1 MSTIYDNMGNGSED
15 KSALDEVFGRSA
27 NKYEEPV
34 VIKNAGP
41 EMPVQEVIETSP
53 SDLREY
59 RQQIDTAKKAL
70 NLVDDVVLK
79 SYLKRLDSMDIA
91 SMPEAEGVDSC
102 IVLFKINRMVYEED
116 EFATDKF
123 ISAISS
129 MSFADCSVFLV
140 IDGYRDKT
148 DFYLGVKNND
158 PKRTTAS
165 VADTFKSSL
174 VGQFPGIDIEDCSIV
189 EKGKKSSLQEQVLR
203 RISNASS
210 LSSYVGIPAFKDE
223 DGKYDNKN
231 YVQGTE
237 KLAQAMQ
244 GKRYTAII
252 LASNLTTDVVT
263 EIRNGYE
270 TIYSQLSPMSTQQ
283 LAYSTNESLANA
295 INRSKGV
302 TQGKTKTQTIGESY
316 TNGTSNSHSKSDSET
331 KKSKIAVGSSVLGG
345 FLAAVGT
352 GLRITDAGA
361 AIGLPLM
368 AAGGAMSAFGAAG
381 KSKTSGT
388 TDTYGTSQSDTE
400 NRSMSDA
407 ESHSETFTDSLGK
420 TATIGSSKNYTLTI
434 HNKHIEELMK
444 RIDQELERISMS
456 ESTGLWSVASYF
468 FSYDNDFASA
478 ESASTIFK
486 SIMQGEESGVET
498 SAINSWID
506 NSQKMK
512 MLTNSVCHLSHPV
525 FRNNLTVN
533 GENIKVENSS
543 LLSSKELAMLLSLP
557 HKSVPGFPVVEHVSL
572 AKEVIRNNESLMK
585 REVSLG
591 CIFDLGKAYT
601 ENRVKLDVKSLTQH
615 VFVTGSTGCGKSETI
630 YKLINETKQVGTK
643 FLVIEPAKGEYKN
656 VFGDVNVFGTNPL
669 IMPLLRIN
677 PFSFPAG
684 VHVLEHIDRLT
695 EIFNVCWPMYSAMP
709 AVLKKAMLDAYESCG
724 WDLRLSVNRLSQGED
739 VYPSFLD
746 LFLSLE
752 KVITESAYSEE
763 VKSNYS
769 GALLTRVESL
779 TNGLNGEIF
788 SVNELSNMVLFDEN
802 CIIDLSRVGSQE
814 TKSLIMGILI
824 MRLSEY
830 RMTGANTPNSALK
843 HLTVLEEAHNILKR
857 VSTEQSQEGS
867 NMAGK
872 SVEMI
877 TNAIAEMRTY
887 GEGFVIVDQS
897 PTSVDKAAIKNT
909 NTKIV
914 MRLPDED
921 DRKVSGKAAGMNDKQ
936 IDEIAKLPTGVAV
949 VYQNDWVSPVLC
961 KIDRM
966 EDSRVIFNEQK
977 DSILELNS
985 ENDIKNIIEFLLAG
999 QTENTQKAFDVIQIE
1014 KSVRAFYM
1022 PSKVRMALLDT
1033 IEEYK
1038 RNNNTSLWNS
1048 VSIYDLSSLLT
1059 DLLGIR
1065 KEFGKCVKQYYQS
1078 KELNKKLTDLVKTR
1092 VPLDYV
1098 SCRYCL
1104 KCLFADFSLHSSAN
1118 KKMAEEWL
1126 INNSKW
1132 LNLIFDK
1139 DEYGI

>member
-59 RQQIDTAKKAL
+59 RQQIDTAKKTL

-91 SMPEAEGVDSC
+91 SMPEAEGVGSS

-174 VGQFPGIDIEDCSIV
+174 VGQFPGIDIENCSIV

-302 TQGKTKTQTIGESY
+302 TQGKTKTQTIGESH

-407 ESHSETFTDSLGK
+407 KSHSETFTDSLGK

-677 PFSFPAG
+677 PFSFPTG

-966 EDSRVIFNEQK
+966 ENSRVIFNEQK

-985 ENDIKNIIEFLLAG
+985 ENDINYIIEFLLAG
-999 QTENTQKAFDVIQIE
+999 QTENTQKAFDIIQIE
-1014 KSVRAFYM
+1014 KSVRAFNM

-1038 RNNNTSLWNS
+1038 KNNHISLWNS

-1065 KEFGKCVKQYYQS
+1065 KEFEKCVRQYCQS
-1078 KELNKKLTDLVKTR
+1078 KELNKKLTDLVKAR

-1126 INNSKW
+1126 INNSK
-1132 LNLIFDK
+1132 
-1139 DEYGI
+1139 

>member
-27 NKYEEPV
+27 NKYEELV

-41 EMPVQEVIETSP
+41 EMPVQKVIETSP
-53 SDLREY
+53 SDLCEY
-59 RQQIDTAKKAL
+59 RQQIDMAKNAL

-91 SMPEAEGVDSC
+91 SMPEAEGVDSS

-148 DFYLGVKNND
+148 DFYMGVKNND
-158 PKRTTAS
+158 SKRTTVS

-174 VGQFPGIDIEDCSIV
+174 VGQFPGIDIEDCSIIDR
-189 EKGKKSSLQEQVLR
+189 GKNSSLQEQVLR

-302 TQGKTKTQTIGESY
+302 TQGKTKTQTIGESH

-352 GLRITDAGA
+352 GLRITGAGA

-525 FRNNLTVN
+525 FWNNLTVN

-543 LLSSKELAMLLSLP
+543 LLSSKELAMLLSMP

-630 YKLINETKQVGTK
+630 YKLINETRQVGTK

-966 EDSRVIFNEQK
+966 ENSRVIFNEQK

-985 ENDIKNIIEFLLAG
+985 ENDINYIIEFLLAG

-1014 KSVRAFYM
+1014 KSVRSFYM

-1038 RNNNTSLWNS
+1038 KNNHISLWNS

-1065 KEFGKCVKQYYQS
+1065 KEFEKCVRQYCQS

-1126 INNSKW
+1126 INNSK
-1132 LNLIFDK
+1132 
-1139 DEYGI
+1139 

>member
-27 NKYEEPV
+27 NKYEDPV
-34 VIKNAGP
+34 VIKNAGS
-41 EMPVQEVIETSP
+41 EMPVQKVIETSP

-59 RQQIDTAKKAL
+59 RQQIETAKNAL

-91 SMPEAEGVDSC
+91 SIPEAEGVDSS
-102 IVLFKINRMVYEED
+102 IVLFKINRMVYEEY
-116 EFATDKF
+116 EFATDNF

-174 VGQFPGIDIEDCSIV
+174 VGQFPGIDIDDCSIV

-302 TQGKTKTQTIGESY
+302 TQGKTKTQTIGESH

-345 FLAAVGT
+345 VLAAVGT
-352 GLRITDAGA
+352 GLTITGAGA

-368 AAGGAMSAFGAAG
+368 AAGGAMSAVGAAG

-525 FRNNLTVN
+525 FWNNLTVN

-677 PFSFPAG
+677 PFSFPTG

-724 WDLRLSVNRLSQGED
+724 WDLRLSVNRLSRGED

-830 RMTGANTPNSALK
+830 RMTGTNTPNSALK

-966 EDSRVIFNEQK
+966 ENSRVIFNEQK

-985 ENDIKNIIEFLLAG
+985 ENDINYIIEFLLAG
-999 QTENTQKAFDVIQIE
+999 QTENTQKAFDIIQIE
-1014 KSVRAFYM
+1014 KSVRAFNM

-1038 RNNNTSLWNS
+1038 KNNHISLWNS

-1065 KEFGKCVKQYYQS
+1065 KEFEKCVRQYCQS

-1126 INNSKW
+1126 INNSK
-1132 LNLIFDK
+1132 
-1139 DEYGI
+1139 

>member
-1 MSTIYDNMGNGSED
+1 MSTIYDNKGDDFGDKLALGKIFGSSD
-15 KSALDEVFGRSA
+15 
-27 NKYEEPV
+27 NTYEEPV
-34 VIKNAGP
+34 TVKTETIKSAASDN
-41 EMPVQEVIETSP
+41 PVQQVQATSP
-53 SDLREY
+53 SYMREY
-59 RQQIDTAKKAL
+59 RQQIDAAKNAL

-79 SYLKRLDSMDIA
+79 NYLKRLDDMDVV
-91 SMPEAEGVDSC
+91 SMPETEDTGDN
-102 IVLFKINRMVYEED
+102 IVLFKINRMVYEEE
-116 EFATDKF
+116 EFATEKF
-123 ISAISS
+123 VSAISS
-129 MSFADCSVFLV
+129 MAFADCSVFLI

-148 DFYLGVKNND
+148 DFYLGIKNND
-158 PKRTTAS
+158 PKRTVAS
-165 VADTFKSSL
+165 VADTFKSSI

-189 EKGKKSSLQEQVLR
+189 AKGRNSSLQEQVLR
-203 RISNASS
+203 RVSNASA

-223 DGKYDNKN
+223 NGKYDNKN

-270 TIYSQLSPMSTQQ
+270 TIYSQLSPLAMQQ
-283 LAYSTNESLANA
+283 LAFSTNESLANA

-302 TQGKTKTQTIGESY
+302 TEGSTKTLTVGESH
-316 TNGTSNSHSKSDSET
+316 TTGTSSSHSKSRSET
-331 KKSKIAVGSSVLGG
+331 KKSKTAVGCSIFGG
-345 FLAAVGT
+345 ILSAVGFGLTAT
-352 GLRITDAGA
+352 GVGA
-361 AIGLPLM
+361 PLGM
-368 AAGGAMSAFGAAG
+368 AVMAGGGAVSAVGAAG
-381 KSKTSGT
+381 KSKTSGM
-388 TDTYGTSQSDTE
+388 TDTYGNSQSDTE
-400 NRSMSDA
+400 NRSTSDA
-407 ESHSETFTDSLGK
+407 ESHSETFTESLGK
-420 TATIGSSKNYTLTI
+420 TTTIGSGKNYTLTI

-468 FSYDNDFASA
+468 FSYDNDFSSA
-478 ESASTIFK
+478 ESAATIFK

-506 NSQKMK
+506 NPKNVK
-512 MLTNSVCHLSHPV
+512 LLTNSVCHLLHPV
-525 FRNNLTVN
+525 FCNNLTLN
-533 GENIKVENSS
+533 GENLMVENSS
-543 LLSSKELAMLLSLP
+543 LLSSKELAMLVSLP

-572 AKEVIRNNESLMK
+572 AKEVIRNNKNEAQ
-585 REVSLG
+585 REISLG
-591 CIFDLGKAYT
+591 SIFDLGKVHT
-601 ENRVKLDVKSLTQH
+601 ENIVKLDVKSLTQH

-630 YKLINETKQVGTK
+630 YKLIGETKHVGVN

-656 VFGDVNVFGTNPL
+656 VFGDVSVYGTNPL

-677 PFSFPAG
+677 PFSFPSG
-684 VHVLEHIDRLT
+684 IHVLEHIDRLT

-709 AVLKKAMLDAYESCG
+709 AVLKKAMLDAYENCG
-724 WDLRLSVNRLSQGED
+724 WDLRLSVNKLSQGED
-739 VYPSFLD
+739 VFPSFLD
-746 LFLSLE
+746 LFQSLE

-788 SVNELSNMVLFDEN
+788 SVNELSNEVLFDDN
-802 CIIDLSRVGSQE
+802 CIIDLSRVGLQE

-830 RMTGANTPNSALK
+830 RMTGANTPNSALR

-887 GEGFVIVDQS
+887 GESFIIVDQS

-921 DRKVSGKAAGMNDKQ
+921 DRKVSGKASGMNDKQ

-966 EDSRVIFNEQK
+966 EDARVEFNKEK
-977 DSILELNS
+977 DPILEMDT
-985 ENDIKNIIEFLLAG
+985 EHGIKNIIEFLLAG
-999 QTENTQKAFDVIQIE
+999 QTDNANRIFDVAKME
-1014 KSVRAFYM
+1014 KTASTLNI
-1022 PSKVRMALLDT
+1022 PSKVRIVLLDT
-1033 IEEYK
+1033 IREYK
-1038 RNNNTSLWNS
+1038 KNNTVSLWDS
-1048 VSIYDLSSLLT
+1048 GSIYDLSSLLA

-1065 KEFGKCVKQYYQS
+1065 KEFEKYVKQYCQS
-1078 KELNKKLTDLVKTR
+1078 KELNKKLTDLVKKK
-1092 VPLDYV
+1092 VALGYA
-1098 SCRYCL
+1098 SCLHCV
-1104 KCLFADFSLHSSAN
+1104 KCLFADFSLQSSVN
-1118 KKMAEEWL
+1118 KKIAEEWL
-1126 INNSKW
+1126 VNNFK
-1132 LNLIFDK
+1132 
-1139 DEYGI
+1139 

>member
-91 SMPEAEGVDSC
+91 SMPEVEGVDSS

-203 RISNASS
+203 RLSNASS

-302 TQGKTKTQTIGESY
+302 TQGKTKTQTIGESH

-352 GLRITDAGA
+352 GLTITGAGA

-407 ESHSETFTDSLGK
+407 KSHSETFTDSLGK

-966 EDSRVIFNEQK
+966 ENSRVIFNEQK

-985 ENDIKNIIEFLLAG
+985 ENDINYIIEFLLAG
-999 QTENTQKAFDVIQIE
+999 QTENTQKAFDIIQIE
-1014 KSVRAFYM
+1014 KSVRAFNM

-1038 RNNNTSLWNS
+1038 KNNHISLWNS

-1065 KEFGKCVKQYYQS
+1065 KEFEKCVRQYCQS

-1126 INNSKW
+1126 INNSK
-1132 LNLIFDK
+1132 
-1139 DEYGI
+1139 

>member
-27 NKYEEPV
+27 DKYEE
-34 VIKNAGP
+34 IKNAGP
-41 EMPVQEVIETSP
+41 EMPVQKVIETSP

-59 RQQIDTAKKAL
+59 RQQIDMAKNAL

-91 SMPEAEGVDSC
+91 SMPEAEGVDYS

-174 VGQFPGIDIEDCSIV
+174 VGQFPGIDIDDCSIV

-302 TQGKTKTQTIGESY
+302 TQGKTKTQTIGESH
-316 TNGTSNSHSKSDSET
+316 TNGTSNSHSKSDSKT

-345 FLAAVGT
+345 VLAAVGT
-352 GLRITDAGA
+352 GLTITGAGA

-368 AAGGAMSAFGAAG
+368 AAGGAMSAVGAAG

-525 FRNNLTVN
+525 FWNNLTVN

-572 AKEVIRNNESLMK
+572 AKEVIRNNESVMK

-630 YKLINETKQVGTK
+630 YKLINETKQVGAK

-677 PFSFPAG
+677 PFSFPTG

-724 WDLRLSVNRLSQGED
+724 WDLRLSVNRLSQDED

-966 EDSRVIFNEQK
+966 KNSRVIFNEQK

-985 ENDIKNIIEFLLAG
+985 ENDINYIIEFLLAG

-1014 KSVRAFYM
+1014 KSVRAFNM

-1038 RNNNTSLWNS
+1038 KNNHISLWNS

-1065 KEFGKCVKQYYQS
+1065 KEFEKCVRQYCQS

-1104 KCLFADFSLHSSAN
+1104 KCLFADFSLHTSTN
-1118 KKMAEEWL
+1118 KKIAEEWL
-1126 INNSKW
+1126 INNSK
-1132 LNLIFDK
+1132 
-1139 DEYGI
+1139 

>member
-41 EMPVQEVIETSP
+41 EMPVQKVLETSP
-53 SDLREY
+53 SDLCEY
-59 RQQIDTAKKAL
+59 RQQIDMAKNAL

-91 SMPEAEGVDSC
+91 SMPEAEGVDSS

-174 VGQFPGIDIEDCSIV
+174 VGQFPGIDIDDCSIV

-295 INRSKGV
+295 FNRSKGV
-302 TQGKTKTQTIGESY
+302 TQGKTKTQTIGESH

-345 FLAAVGT
+345 VLAAVGT
-352 GLRITDAGA
+352 GLTITGAGA

-368 AAGGAMSAFGAAG
+368 AAGGAMSAVGAAG

-525 FRNNLTVN
+525 FWNNLTVN

-543 LLSSKELAMLLSLP
+543 LLSSKELAILLSLP

-591 CIFDLGKAYT
+591 CIFDLGKAYI

-677 PFSFPAG
+677 PFSFPTG

-724 WDLRLSVNRLSQGED
+724 WDLRLSVNRLSQGEN

-966 EDSRVIFNEQK
+966 ENSRVIFNEQK

-985 ENDIKNIIEFLLAG
+985 ENDINYIIEFLLAG
-999 QTENTQKAFDVIQIE
+999 QTENTQKAFDIIQIE
-1014 KSVRAFYM
+1014 KSVRAFNM

-1038 RNNNTSLWNS
+1038 KNNHISLWNS

-1065 KEFGKCVKQYYQS
+1065 KEFEKCVRQYCQS

-1126 INNSKW
+1126 INNSK
-1132 LNLIFDK
+1132 
-1139 DEYGI
+1139 

>member
-1 MSTIYDNMGNGSED
+1 M
-15 KSALDEVFGRSA
+15 
-27 NKYEEPV
+27 
-34 VIKNAGP
+34 
-41 EMPVQEVIETSP
+41 
-53 SDLREY
+53 
-59 RQQIDTAKKAL
+59 
-70 NLVDDVVLK
+70 
-79 SYLKRLDSMDIA
+79 
-91 SMPEAEGVDSC
+91 
-102 IVLFKINRMVYEED
+102 
-116 EFATDKF
+116 
-123 ISAISS
+123 
-129 MSFADCSVFLV
+129 
-140 IDGYRDKT
+140 
-148 DFYLGVKNND
+148 
-158 PKRTTAS
+158 
-165 VADTFKSSL
+165 
-174 VGQFPGIDIEDCSIV
+174 
-189 EKGKKSSLQEQVLR
+189 LR

-302 TQGKTKTQTIGESY
+302 TQGKTKTQTIGESH

-345 FLAAVGT
+345 VLAAVGT
-352 GLRITDAGA
+352 GLTITGAGA

-368 AAGGAMSAFGAAG
+368 AAGGAMSAVGAAG

-525 FRNNLTVN
+525 FWNNLTVN

-591 CIFDLGKAYT
+591 CIFDLGKAYI

-677 PFSFPAG
+677 PFSFPTG

-769 GALLTRVESL
+769 GALLTRMESL

-966 EDSRVIFNEQK
+966 ENSRVIFNEQK

-985 ENDIKNIIEFLLAG
+985 ENDINYIIEFLLAG

-1038 RNNNTSLWNS
+1038 KNNHISLWNS

-1065 KEFGKCVKQYYQS
+1065 KEFEKCVRQYCQS

-1126 INNSKW
+1126 INNSK
-1132 LNLIFDK
+1132 
-1139 DEYGI
+1139 

>member
-1 MSTIYDNMGNGSED
+1 
-15 KSALDEVFGRSA
+15 
-27 NKYEEPV
+27 
-34 VIKNAGP
+34 
-41 EMPVQEVIETSP
+41 
-53 SDLREY
+53 
-59 RQQIDTAKKAL
+59 
-70 NLVDDVVLK
+70 
-79 SYLKRLDSMDIA
+79 
-91 SMPEAEGVDSC
+91 
-102 IVLFKINRMVYEED
+102 
-116 EFATDKF
+116 
-123 ISAISS
+123 
-129 MSFADCSVFLV
+129 
-140 IDGYRDKT
+140 
-148 DFYLGVKNND
+148 
-158 PKRTTAS
+158 
-165 VADTFKSSL
+165 
-174 VGQFPGIDIEDCSIV
+174 
-189 EKGKKSSLQEQVLR
+189 
-203 RISNASS
+203 
-210 LSSYVGIPAFKDE
+210 
-223 DGKYDNKN
+223 
-231 YVQGTE
+231 
-237 KLAQAMQ
+237 
-244 GKRYTAII
+244 
-252 LASNLTTDVVT
+252 
-263 EIRNGYE
+263 
-270 TIYSQLSPMSTQQ
+270 
-283 LAYSTNESLANA
+283 
-295 INRSKGV
+295 
-302 TQGKTKTQTIGESY
+302 
-316 TNGTSNSHSKSDSET
+316 
-331 KKSKIAVGSSVLGG
+331 
-345 FLAAVGT
+345 
-352 GLRITDAGA
+352 
-361 AIGLPLM
+361 
-368 AAGGAMSAFGAAG
+368 
-381 KSKTSGT
+381 
-388 TDTYGTSQSDTE
+388 
-400 NRSMSDA
+400 MSDA

-434 HNKHIEELMK
+434 RNKHIEELMK

-478 ESASTIFK
+478 ESAATIFK

-506 NSQKMK
+506 NSQKVK
-512 MLTNSVCHLSHPV
+512 MLTNSVCRLSHPV
-525 FRNNLTVN
+525 FTNNLTVN
-533 GENIKVENSS
+533 GESIMVENSS

-572 AKEVIRNNESLMK
+572 AKEVIRNNESVMK

-591 CIFDLGKAYT
+591 CIFDLGKVHT
-601 ENRVKLDVKSLTQH
+601 ENHVKLDVKSLTQH

-630 YKLINETKQVGTK
+630 YKLISETKQVGAK

-677 PFSFPAG
+677 PFSFPTG

-724 WDLRLSVNRLSQGED
+724 WDLRLSVNRLSRGED

-966 EDSRVIFNEQK
+966 ENSRVIFNEQK

-985 ENDIKNIIEFLLAG
+985 ENDINYIIEFLLAG

-1014 KSVRAFYM
+1014 KSVRAFNM

-1038 RNNNTSLWNS
+1038 KNNHISLWNS

-1065 KEFGKCVKQYYQS
+1065 KEFEKCVRQYCQS

-1104 KCLFADFSLHSSAN
+1104 KCLFADFSLHTSAN
-1118 KKMAEEWL
+1118 KKIAEEWL
-1126 INNSKW
+1126 INNSK
-1132 LNLIFDK
+1132 
-1139 DEYGI
+1139 

>member
-27 NKYEEPV
+27 DKYEE
-34 VIKNAGP
+34 IKNAGP
-41 EMPVQEVIETSP
+41 EMPVQKVIETSP

-59 RQQIDTAKKAL
+59 RQQIDTAKNAL

-91 SMPEAEGVDSC
+91 SMPEAEGVDYS

-116 EFATDKF
+116 EFATEKF

-129 MSFADCSVFLV
+129 MSYADCSVFLV

-174 VGQFPGIDIEDCSIV
+174 VGQFPGIDIDDCSIV

-302 TQGKTKTQTIGESY
+302 TQGKTKTQTIGESH
-316 TNGTSNSHSKSDSET
+316 TNGTSNSHSKSDSKT

-345 FLAAVGT
+345 VLAAVGT
-352 GLRITDAGA
+352 GLTITGTGA

-368 AAGGAMSAFGAAG
+368 AAGGAMSAVGAAG

-388 TDTYGTSQSDTE
+388 TDTYGTSQSDTV

-525 FRNNLTVN
+525 FWNNLTVN

-677 PFSFPAG
+677 PFSFPTG

-724 WDLRLSVNRLSQGED
+724 WDLRLSVNRLSRGED

-961 KIDRM
+961 RIDRM
-966 EDSRVIFNEQK
+966 ENSRVIFNEQK

-985 ENDIKNIIEFLLAG
+985 EDDINYIIEFCW
-999 QTENTQKAFDVIQIE
+999 Q
-1014 KSVRAFYM
+1014 
-1022 PSKVRMALLDT
+1022 
-1033 IEEYK
+1033 
-1038 RNNNTSLWNS
+1038 
-1048 VSIYDLSSLLT
+1048 
-1059 DLLGIR
+1059 
-1065 KEFGKCVKQYYQS
+1065 VKL
-1078 KELNKKLTDLVKTR
+1078 KIPKK
-1092 VPLDYV
+1092 PLI
-1098 SCRYCL
+1098 SF
-1104 KCLFADFSLHSSAN
+1104 K
-1118 KKMAEEWL
+1118 
-1126 INNSKW
+1126 
-1132 LNLIFDK
+1132 
-1139 DEYGI
+1139 

>member
-41 EMPVQEVIETSP
+41 EMPVQKVLETSP
-53 SDLREY
+53 SDLCEY
-59 RQQIDTAKKAL
+59 RQQIDMAKNVL

-91 SMPEAEGVDSC
+91 SMPEAEGVDSS

-148 DFYLGVKNND
+148 DFYMGVKNND
-158 PKRTTAS
+158 SKRTTVS

-174 VGQFPGIDIEDCSIV
+174 VGQFPGIDIEDCSIIDR
-189 EKGKKSSLQEQVLR
+189 GKNSSLQEQVLR

-302 TQGKTKTQTIGESY
+302 TQGKTKTQTIGESH

-345 FLAAVGT
+345 LLAAVGT
-352 GLRITDAGA
+352 GLTITGAGA

-368 AAGGAMSAFGAAG
+368 AAGGAMSAVGAAG

-525 FRNNLTVN
+525 FWNNLTVN

-591 CIFDLGKAYT
+591 CIFDLGKAYI

-677 PFSFPAG
+677 PFSFPTG

-999 QTENTQKAFDVIQIE
+999 QTGNTQKAFDVIQIE

-1126 INNSKW
+1126 INNSK
-1132 LNLIFDK
+1132 
-1139 DEYGI
+1139 

>member
-34 VIKNAGP
+34 VIKNAGS
-41 EMPVQEVIETSP
+41 EMPVQKVIETSP

-59 RQQIDTAKKAL
+59 RQQIETAKNAL

-91 SMPEAEGVDSC
+91 SMPEAEGVDSS

-174 VGQFPGIDIEDCSIV
+174 VGQFPGINIDDCSIV

-270 TIYSQLSPMSTQQ
+270 MIYSQLSPMATQQ

-302 TQGKTKTQTIGESY
+302 TQGKTKTQTIGESH
-316 TNGTSNSHSKSDSET
+316 TNGTSSSHSKSDSET
-331 KKSKIAVGSSVLGG
+331 KKSKTAVGCSVLGG
-345 FLAAVGT
+345 VLSAVGLGLSAT
-352 GLRITDAGA
+352 GAGA
-361 AIGLPLM
+361 AIGIPLM
-368 AAGGAMSAFGAAG
+368 AAGGVMSAVGATG

-478 ESASTIFK
+478 ESAATIFK

-677 PFSFPAG
+677 PFSFPTG

-830 RMTGANTPNSALK
+830 RMIGANTPNSALK

-966 EDSRVIFNEQK
+966 EDSRVIFYEQK

-1014 KSVRAFYM
+1014 KSVRAFNM

-1038 RNNNTSLWNS
+1038 NNNNISLWNS

-1059 DLLGIR
+1059 DLLDIR
-1065 KEFGKCVKQYYQS
+1065 KEFEKCVRQYCQS

-1092 VPLDYV
+1092 VSLDYV

-1126 INNSKW
+1126 INNSK
-1132 LNLIFDK
+1132 
-1139 DEYGI
+1139 

>member
-1 MSTIYDNMGNGSED
+1 
-15 KSALDEVFGRSA
+15 
-27 NKYEEPV
+27 
-34 VIKNAGP
+34 
-41 EMPVQEVIETSP
+41 
-53 SDLREY
+53 
-59 RQQIDTAKKAL
+59 
-70 NLVDDVVLK
+70 
-79 SYLKRLDSMDIA
+79 
-91 SMPEAEGVDSC
+91 
-102 IVLFKINRMVYEED
+102 
-116 EFATDKF
+116 
-123 ISAISS
+123 
-129 MSFADCSVFLV
+129 
-140 IDGYRDKT
+140 
-148 DFYLGVKNND
+148 
-158 PKRTTAS
+158 
-165 VADTFKSSL
+165 
-174 VGQFPGIDIEDCSIV
+174 
-189 EKGKKSSLQEQVLR
+189 
-203 RISNASS
+203 
-210 LSSYVGIPAFKDE
+210 
-223 DGKYDNKN
+223 
-231 YVQGTE
+231 
-237 KLAQAMQ
+237 
-244 GKRYTAII
+244 
-252 LASNLTTDVVT
+252 
-263 EIRNGYE
+263 
-270 TIYSQLSPMSTQQ
+270 
-283 LAYSTNESLANA
+283 
-295 INRSKGV
+295 
-302 TQGKTKTQTIGESY
+302 
-316 TNGTSNSHSKSDSET
+316 
-331 KKSKIAVGSSVLGG
+331 
-345 FLAAVGT
+345 
-352 GLRITDAGA
+352 
-361 AIGLPLM
+361 
-368 AAGGAMSAFGAAG
+368 
-381 KSKTSGT
+381 
-388 TDTYGTSQSDTE
+388 
-400 NRSMSDA
+400 MSDA

-478 ESASTIFK
+478 ESAATIFK

-506 NSQKMK
+506 NSQKVK

-525 FRNNLTVN
+525 FTNNLTVN
-533 GENIKVENSS
+533 GESIMVENSS

-572 AKEVIRNNESLMK
+572 AKEVIRNNESVMK

-591 CIFDLGKAYT
+591 CIFDLGKVHT
-601 ENRVKLDVKSLTQH
+601 ENHVKLDVKSLTQH

-630 YKLINETKQVGTK
+630 YKLISETKQVGAK

-677 PFSFPAG
+677 PFSFPTG

-966 EDSRVIFNEQK
+966 ENSRVIFNEQK

-1022 PSKVRMALLDT
+1022 PSKVRMALLEK

-1038 RNNNTSLWNS
+1038 KRNHISLWNS

-1065 KEFGKCVKQYYQS
+1065 KEFEKCVKQYYQS

-1104 KCLFADFSLHSSAN
+1104 KCLFADFSLHSFAN

-1126 INNSKW
+1126 INNSK
-1132 LNLIFDK
+1132 
-1139 DEYGI
+1139 

>member
-27 NKYEEPV
+27 DKYEE
-34 VIKNAGP
+34 IKNAGP
-41 EMPVQEVIETSP
+41 EMPVQKVIETSP

-59 RQQIDTAKKAL
+59 RQQIDTAKNAL

-91 SMPEAEGVDSC
+91 SMPEAEGVDYS

-116 EFATDKF
+116 EFATEKF

-129 MSFADCSVFLV
+129 MSYADCSVFLV

-174 VGQFPGIDIEDCSIV
+174 VGQFPGIDIDDCSIV

-283 LAYSTNESLANA
+283 LAYSTNESLVNA

-302 TQGKTKTQTIGESY
+302 TQGKTKTHTIGESH
-316 TNGTSNSHSKSDSET
+316 TNGTSSSHSKSDSET
-331 KKSKIAVGSSVLGG
+331 KKSKTAVCCSVLGG
-345 FLAAVGT
+345 VLSAVGFGLMST
-352 GLRITDAGA
+352 GAGA
-361 AIGLPLM
+361 AIGMPLMVM
-368 AAGGAMSAFGAAG
+368 AAGGAMSAVGAAG
-381 KSKTSGT
+381 KSKTTGT

-478 ESASTIFK
+478 ESAATIFK

-512 MLTNSVCHLSHPV
+512 MLTSSVCHLSHPV

-677 PFSFPAG
+677 PFSFPTG

-724 WDLRLSVNRLSQGED
+724 WDLRLSVNRLSRGED

-746 LFLSLE
+746 LFLSLG

-966 EDSRVIFNEQK
+966 ENSRVIFNEQK

-985 ENDIKNIIEFLLAG
+985 ENDINYIIEFLLAG
-999 QTENTQKAFDVIQIE
+999 QTENTQKAFDIIQIE
-1014 KSVRAFYM
+1014 KSVRAFNM

-1038 RNNNTSLWNS
+1038 KNNHISLWNS

-1065 KEFGKCVKQYYQS
+1065 KEFEKCVRQYCQS

-1098 SCRYCL
+1098 SCRYCM

-1126 INNSKW
+1126 INNSK
-1132 LNLIFDK
+1132 
-1139 DEYGI
+1139 

>member
-34 VIKNAGP
+34 VIKNAGS
-41 EMPVQEVIETSP
+41 EMPVQKVIETSP

-59 RQQIDTAKKAL
+59 RQQIDAAKNAL

-91 SMPEAEGVDSC
+91 SMPEAEGVDSS

-148 DFYLGVKNND
+148 DFYMGVKNND
-158 PKRTTAS
+158 SKRTTVS

-174 VGQFPGIDIEDCSIV
+174 VGQFPGIDIEDCSIIDR
-189 EKGKKSSLQEQVLR
+189 GKNSSLQEQVLR

-302 TQGKTKTQTIGESY
+302 TQGKTKTQTIGESH
-316 TNGTSNSHSKSDSET
+316 TNGTSSSHGKSDSET
-331 KKSKIAVGSSVLGG
+331 KKSKTAVGCSVLGG
-345 FLAAVGT
+345 VLSAVGLGLSAT
-352 GLRITDAGA
+352 GAGA
-361 AIGLPLM
+361 AIGIPLM
-368 AAGGAMSAFGAAG
+368 AAGGVMSAVGATG

-434 HNKHIEELMK
+434 HNKHIEELTK

-525 FRNNLTVN
+525 FWNNLTVN

-677 PFSFPAG
+677 PFSFPTG

-724 WDLRLSVNRLSQGED
+724 WDLRLSVNRLSRGED

-966 EDSRVIFNEQK
+966 ENSRVIFNEQK

-985 ENDIKNIIEFLLAG
+985 ENDINYIIEFLLAG
-999 QTENTQKAFDVIQIE
+999 QTENTQKAFDIIQIE
-1014 KSVRAFYM
+1014 KSVRAFNM

-1038 RNNNTSLWNS
+1038 KNNHISLWNS

-1065 KEFGKCVKQYYQS
+1065 KEFEKCVRQYCQS

-1126 INNSKW
+1126 INNSK
-1132 LNLIFDK
+1132 
-1139 DEYGI
+1139 

>member
-59 RQQIDTAKKAL
+59 RQQIDTAKKTL

-91 SMPEAEGVDSC
+91 SMPEAEGVDSS

-174 VGQFPGIDIEDCSIV
+174 MGQFPGIDIEDCSIV

-231 YVQGTE
+231 YVQGSTE

-302 TQGKTKTQTIGESY
+302 TQGKTKTHTIGESH

-345 FLAAVGT
+345 VLAAVGT
-352 GLRITDAGA
+352 GLTITGAGA

-368 AAGGAMSAFGAAG
+368 AACGAMSAVGAAG

-525 FRNNLTVN
+525 FWNNLTVN

-677 PFSFPAG
+677 PFSFPTG

-724 WDLRLSVNRLSQGED
+724 WDLRLSVNRLSRGED

-966 EDSRVIFNEQK
+966 ENSRVIFNEQK

-985 ENDIKNIIEFLLAG
+985 ENDINYIIEFLLAG
-999 QTENTQKAFDVIQIE
+999 QTENTQKAFDIIQIE
-1014 KSVRAFYM
+1014 KSVRAFNM

-1038 RNNNTSLWNS
+1038 KNNYISLWNS

-1065 KEFGKCVKQYYQS
+1065 KEFEKCVRQYCQS

-1126 INNSKW
+1126 INNSK
-1132 LNLIFDK
+1132 
-1139 DEYGI
+1139 

>member
-41 EMPVQEVIETSP
+41 EMPVQKVIETSP

-59 RQQIDTAKKAL
+59 RQQIDTAKNAL

-91 SMPEAEGVDSC
+91 SMPEAEGVDSS

-174 VGQFPGIDIEDCSIV
+174 VGQFPGIDIDDCSIV

-302 TQGKTKTQTIGESY
+302 TQGKTTTQTIGESH

-345 FLAAVGT
+345 VLAAVGT
-352 GLRITDAGA
+352 GLTITGAGA

-368 AAGGAMSAFGAAG
+368 AAGGAMSAVGAAG

-525 FRNNLTVN
+525 FWNNLTVN

-677 PFSFPAG
+677 PFSFPTG

-724 WDLRLSVNRLSQGED
+724 WDLRLSVNRLSRGED

-966 EDSRVIFNEQK
+966 ENSRVIFNEQK

-985 ENDIKNIIEFLLAG
+985 ENDINYIIEFLLAG
-999 QTENTQKAFDVIQIE
+999 QTENTQKAFDIIQIE
-1014 KSVRAFYM
+1014 KSVRAFNM

-1038 RNNNTSLWNS
+1038 KNNHISLWNS

-1065 KEFGKCVKQYYQS
+1065 KEFEKCVRQYCQS

-1126 INNSKW
+1126 INNSK
-1132 LNLIFDK
+1132 
-1139 DEYGI
+1139 

>member
-41 EMPVQEVIETSP
+41 EMPVQKVLETSP
-53 SDLREY
+53 SDLCEY
-59 RQQIDTAKKAL
+59 RQQIDMAKNAL

-91 SMPEAEGVDSC
+91 SMPEAEGVDSS

-302 TQGKTKTQTIGESY
+302 TQGKTKTQTIGESH

-407 ESHSETFTDSLGK
+407 KSHSETFTDSLGK

-525 FRNNLTVN
+525 FWNNLTVN

-677 PFSFPAG
+677 PFSFPTG

-724 WDLRLSVNRLSQGED
+724 WDLRLSVNRLSRGED

-966 EDSRVIFNEQK
+966 ENSRVIFNEQK

-985 ENDIKNIIEFLLAG
+985 ENDINYIIEFLLAG
-999 QTENTQKAFDVIQIE
+999 QTENTQKAFDIIQIE
-1014 KSVRAFYM
+1014 KSVRAFNM

-1038 RNNNTSLWNS
+1038 KNNHISLWNS

-1065 KEFGKCVKQYYQS
+1065 KEFEKCVRQYCQS

-1126 INNSKW
+1126 INNSK
-1132 LNLIFDK
+1132 
-1139 DEYGI
+1139 

>member
-41 EMPVQEVIETSP
+41 EMPVQKVLETSP
-53 SDLREY
+53 SDLCEY
-59 RQQIDTAKKAL
+59 RQQIDTAKKTL

-91 SMPEAEGVDSC
+91 SMPEAEGVDSS

-174 VGQFPGIDIEDCSIV
+174 VGQFPGIDIDDCSIV

-302 TQGKTKTQTIGESY
+302 TQGKTKTHTIGESH

-345 FLAAVGT
+345 VLAAVGT
-352 GLRITDAGA
+352 GLTITGAGA

-368 AAGGAMSAFGAAG
+368 AAGGAMSAAGAAG

-525 FRNNLTVN
+525 FWNNLTVN

-677 PFSFPAG
+677 PFSFPTG

-724 WDLRLSVNRLSQGED
+724 WDLRLSVNRLSQGEN

-966 EDSRVIFNEQK
+966 ENSRVIFNEQK

-985 ENDIKNIIEFLLAG
+985 ENDINYIIEFLLAG
-999 QTENTQKAFDVIQIE
+999 QTENTQKAFDIIQIE
-1014 KSVRAFYM
+1014 KSVRAFNM

-1038 RNNNTSLWNS
+1038 KNNHISLWNS

-1065 KEFGKCVKQYYQS
+1065 KEFEKCVRQYCQS

-1126 INNSKW
+1126 INNSK
-1132 LNLIFDK
+1132 
-1139 DEYGI
+1139 

>member
-59 RQQIDTAKKAL
+59 RQQIDTAKKTL

-302 TQGKTKTQTIGESY
+302 TQGKTKTQTIGESH

-407 ESHSETFTDSLGK
+407 KSHSETFTDSLGK

-724 WDLRLSVNRLSQGED
+724 WDLRLSVNRLSRGED

-966 EDSRVIFNEQK
+966 ENSRVIFNEQK

-985 ENDIKNIIEFLLAG
+985 ENDINYIIEFLLAG
-999 QTENTQKAFDVIQIE
+999 QTENTQKAFDIIQIE
-1014 KSVRAFYM
+1014 KSVRAFNM

-1038 RNNNTSLWNS
+1038 KNNYISLWNS

-1065 KEFGKCVKQYYQS
+1065 KEFEKCVRQYCQS

-1118 KKMAEEWL
+1118 KKWL
-1126 INNSKW
+1126 KNG
-1132 LNLIFDK
+1132 L
-1139 DEYGI
+1139 

>member
-91 SMPEAEGVDSC
+91 SMPEAEGVDSS

-302 TQGKTKTQTIGESY
+302 TQGKTKTQTIGESH

-345 FLAAVGT
+345 VLAAVGT
-352 GLRITDAGA
+352 GLTITGAGA

-368 AAGGAMSAFGAAG
+368 AAGGAMSAVGAAG

-525 FRNNLTVN
+525 FWNNLTVN

-677 PFSFPAG
+677 PFSFPTG

-788 SVNELSNMVLFDEN
+788 SVNELSDMVLFDEN

-966 EDSRVIFNEQK
+966 ENSRVIFNEQK

-985 ENDIKNIIEFLLAG
+985 ENDINYIIEFLLAG
-999 QTENTQKAFDVIQIE
+999 QTENTQKAFDIIQIE
-1014 KSVRAFYM
+1014 KSVRAFNM

-1038 RNNNTSLWNS
+1038 KNNHISLWNS

-1065 KEFGKCVKQYYQS
+1065 KEFEKCVRQYCQS

-1126 INNSKW
+1126 INNSK
-1132 LNLIFDK
+1132 
-1139 DEYGI
+1139 

>member
-41 EMPVQEVIETSP
+41 EMPVQKVIETSP
-53 SDLREY
+53 SDLCEY
-59 RQQIDTAKKAL
+59 RQQIDMAKNAL

-91 SMPEAEGVDSC
+91 SMPEAEGVDSS

-148 DFYLGVKNND
+148 DFYMGVKNND
-158 PKRTTAS
+158 SKRTTVS

-174 VGQFPGIDIEDCSIV
+174 VGQFPGIDIEDCSIIDR
-189 EKGKKSSLQEQVLR
+189 GKNSSLQEQVLR

-302 TQGKTKTQTIGESY
+302 TQGKTKTQTIGESH

-512 MLTNSVCHLSHPV
+512 MLTNSVCRLSHPV
-525 FRNNLTVN
+525 FTNNLTVN
-533 GENIKVENSS
+533 GESIMVENSS

-572 AKEVIRNNESLMK
+572 AKEVIRNNESVMK

-591 CIFDLGKAYT
+591 CIFDLGKVHT
-601 ENRVKLDVKSLTQH
+601 ENHVKLDVKSLTQH

-630 YKLINETKQVGTK
+630 YKLISETKQVGAK

-677 PFSFPAG
+677 PFSFPTG

-724 WDLRLSVNRLSQGED
+724 WDLRLSVNRLSRGED

-763 VKSNYS
+763 VKSNYL

-966 EDSRVIFNEQK
+966 ENSRVIFNEQK

-985 ENDIKNIIEFLLAG
+985 ENDINYIIEFLLAG
-999 QTENTQKAFDVIQIE
+999 QTENTQKAFDIIQIE
-1014 KSVRAFYM
+1014 KSVRAFNM
-1022 PSKVRMALLDT
+1022 PSKVRMALLYT

-1038 RNNNTSLWNS
+1038 KNNHISLWNS

-1065 KEFGKCVKQYYQS
+1065 KEFEKCVRQYCQS
-1078 KELNKKLTDLVKTR
+1078 KELNNKLTDLVKTR

-1126 INNSKW
+1126 INNSK
-1132 LNLIFDK
+1132 
-1139 DEYGI
+1139 

>member
-41 EMPVQEVIETSP
+41 EMSVQKVLETSP
-53 SDLREY
+53 SDLCEY
-59 RQQIDTAKKAL
+59 RQQIDMAKNAL

-91 SMPEAEGVDSC
+91 SMPEAEGVDSS

-148 DFYLGVKNND
+148 DFYMGVKNND
-158 PKRTTAS
+158 SKRTTVS

-174 VGQFPGIDIEDCSIV
+174 VGQFPGIDIEDCSIIDR
-189 EKGKKSSLQEQVLR
+189 GKNSSLQEQVLR

-270 TIYSQLSPMSTQQ
+270 TIYSQLSPMATQQ

-302 TQGKTKTQTIGESY
+302 TQGKTKTQTIGESH
-316 TNGTSNSHSKSDSET
+316 TNGTSSSHGKSDSET
-331 KKSKIAVGSSVLGG
+331 KKSKTAVGCSVLGG
-345 FLAAVGT
+345 VLSAVGFGLSAT
-352 GLRITDAGA
+352 GAGA
-361 AIGLPLM
+361 AIGIPLM
-368 AAGGAMSAFGAAG
+368 AAGGVMSAVGATG

-525 FRNNLTVN
+525 FWNNLTVN

-591 CIFDLGKAYT
+591 CLFDLGKAYT

-677 PFSFPAG
+677 PFSFPTG

-724 WDLRLSVNRLSQGED
+724 WDLRLSVNRLSRGED

-1033 IEEYK
+1033 IDEYK
-1038 RNNNTSLWNS
+1038 RNNNASLWNS
-1048 VSIYDLSSLLT
+1048 VSIYDLSSLLA

-1126 INNSKW
+1126 INNSK
-1132 LNLIFDK
+1132 
-1139 DEYGI
+1139 

>member
-1 MSTIYDNMGNGSED
+1 MSTIYDNMGNDSED

-41 EMPVQEVIETSP
+41 EMPVQKVLETSP
-53 SDLREY
+53 SDLCEY
-59 RQQIDTAKKAL
+59 RQQIDMAKNAL

-91 SMPEAEGVDSC
+91 SMPEAEGVDSS

-174 VGQFPGIDIEDCSIV
+174 MGQFPGIDIEDCSIV

-302 TQGKTKTQTIGESY
+302 TQGKTKTQTIGESH

-345 FLAAVGT
+345 VLAAVGT
-352 GLRITDAGA
+352 GLTITGAGA

-368 AAGGAMSAFGAAG
+368 AAGGAMSAVGAAG

-525 FRNNLTVN
+525 FWNNLTVN

-677 PFSFPAG
+677 PFSFPTG

-724 WDLRLSVNRLSQGED
+724 WDLRLSVNRLSRGED

-966 EDSRVIFNEQK
+966 ENSRVIFNEQK

-985 ENDIKNIIEFLLAG
+985 ENDINYIIEFLLAG
-999 QTENTQKAFDVIQIE
+999 QTENTQKAFDIIQIE
-1014 KSVRAFYM
+1014 KSVRAFNM

-1038 RNNNTSLWNS
+1038 KNNYISLWNS

-1065 KEFGKCVKQYYQS
+1065 KEFEKCVRQYCQS

-1118 KKMAEEWL
+1118 KKWL
-1126 INNSKW
+1126 KNG
-1132 LNLIFDK
+1132 L
-1139 DEYGI
+1139 

>member
-59 RQQIDTAKKAL
+59 RQQIDTAKKTL

-302 TQGKTKTQTIGESY
+302 TQGKTKTQTIGESH

-345 FLAAVGT
+345 VLAAVGT
-352 GLRITDAGA
+352 GLTITGAGA

-368 AAGGAMSAFGAAG
+368 AAGGAMSAVGAAG

-525 FRNNLTVN
+525 FWNNLTVN

-677 PFSFPAG
+677 PFSFPTG

-724 WDLRLSVNRLSQGED
+724 WDLRLSVNRLSRGED

-966 EDSRVIFNEQK
+966 ENSRVIFNEQK

-985 ENDIKNIIEFLLAG
+985 ENDINYIIEFLLAG
-999 QTENTQKAFDVIQIE
+999 QTENTQKAFDIIQIE
-1014 KSVRAFYM
+1014 KSVRAFNM

-1038 RNNNTSLWNS
+1038 KNNYISLWNS

-1065 KEFGKCVKQYYQS
+1065 KEFEKCVRQYCQS

-1126 INNSKW
+1126 INNSK
-1132 LNLIFDK
+1132 
-1139 DEYGI
+1139 

>member
-41 EMPVQEVIETSP
+41 EMPVQKVIETSP

-59 RQQIDTAKKAL
+59 RQQIDTAKNAL

-91 SMPEAEGVDSC
+91 SMPEAEGVDSS

-174 VGQFPGIDIEDCSIV
+174 VGQFPGIDIDDCSIV

-302 TQGKTKTQTIGESY
+302 TQGKTKTQTIGESH

-345 FLAAVGT
+345 VLAAVGT
-352 GLRITDAGA
+352 GLTITGAGA

-368 AAGGAMSAFGAAG
+368 AAGGAMSAVGAAG
-381 KSKTSGT
+381 KSKTSDT

-591 CIFDLGKAYT
+591 CIFDLGKAYI

-677 PFSFPAG
+677 PFSFPTG

-966 EDSRVIFNEQK
+966 ENSRVIFNEQK

-999 QTENTQKAFDVIQIE
+999 QTENTQKAFDIIQIE
-1014 KSVRAFYM
+1014 KSVRAFNM

-1038 RNNNTSLWNS
+1038 KNNHISLWNS

-1065 KEFGKCVKQYYQS
+1065 KEFEKCVRQYCQS

-1126 INNSKW
+1126 INNSK
-1132 LNLIFDK
+1132 
-1139 DEYGI
+1139 

>member
-407 ESHSETFTDSLGK
+407 KSHSETFTDSLGK

-966 EDSRVIFNEQK
+966 ENSRVIFNEQK

-985 ENDIKNIIEFLLAG
+985 ENDINYIIEFLLAG
-999 QTENTQKAFDVIQIE
+999 QTENTQKAFDIIQIE
-1014 KSVRAFYM
+1014 KSVRAFNM

-1038 RNNNTSLWNS
+1038 KNNHISLWNS

-1065 KEFGKCVKQYYQS
+1065 KEFEKCVRQYCQS

-1126 INNSKW
+1126 INNSK
-1132 LNLIFDK
+1132 
-1139 DEYGI
+1139 

>member
-41 EMPVQEVIETSP
+41 EMPVQKVIETSP

-59 RQQIDTAKKAL
+59 RQQIDTAKNAL

-91 SMPEAEGVDSC
+91 SMPEAEGVDSS

-129 MSFADCSVFLV
+129 MSFADSSVFLV

-148 DFYLGVKNND
+148 DFYMGVKNND
-158 PKRTTAS
+158 SKRTTVS

-174 VGQFPGIDIEDCSIV
+174 VGQFPGIDIEDCSIIDC
-189 EKGKKSSLQEQVLR
+189 GKNSSLQEQVLR

-270 TIYSQLSPMSTQQ
+270 TIYSQLSPMATQQ

-302 TQGKTKTQTIGESY
+302 TQGKTKTQTIGESH
-316 TNGTSNSHSKSDSET
+316 TNGTSSSHSKSDSET
-331 KKSKIAVGSSVLGG
+331 KKSKTAVGCSVLGG
-345 FLAAVGT
+345 VLSAVGLGLSAT
-352 GLRITDAGA
+352 GAGA
-361 AIGLPLM
+361 AIGIPLM
-368 AAGGAMSAFGAAG
+368 AAGGAMSAVGATG

-478 ESASTIFK
+478 ESAATIFK

-572 AKEVIRNNESLMK
+572 AKEVIRNNENLMK

-677 PFSFPAG
+677 PFSFPTG

-830 RMTGANTPNSALK
+830 RMIGANTPNSALK

-966 EDSRVIFNEQK
+966 EDSRVIFYEQK

-1014 KSVRAFYM
+1014 KSVRAFNM

-1038 RNNNTSLWNS
+1038 NNNNISLWNS

-1059 DLLGIR
+1059 DLLDIR
-1065 KEFGKCVKQYYQS
+1065 KEFEKCVRQYCQS

-1092 VPLDYV
+1092 VSLDYV

-1126 INNSKW
+1126 INNSK
-1132 LNLIFDK
+1132 
-1139 DEYGI
+1139 

>member
-1 MSTIYDNMGNGSED
+1 M
-15 KSALDEVFGRSA
+15 
-27 NKYEEPV
+27 
-34 VIKNAGP
+34 
-41 EMPVQEVIETSP
+41 
-53 SDLREY
+53 
-59 RQQIDTAKKAL
+59 
-70 NLVDDVVLK
+70 
-79 SYLKRLDSMDIA
+79 
-91 SMPEAEGVDSC
+91 
-102 IVLFKINRMVYEED
+102 
-116 EFATDKF
+116 
-123 ISAISS
+123 
-129 MSFADCSVFLV
+129 
-140 IDGYRDKT
+140 
-148 DFYLGVKNND
+148 
-158 PKRTTAS
+158 
-165 VADTFKSSL
+165 
-174 VGQFPGIDIEDCSIV
+174 
-189 EKGKKSSLQEQVLR
+189 
-203 RISNASS
+203 
-210 LSSYVGIPAFKDE
+210 
-223 DGKYDNKN
+223 
-231 YVQGTE
+231 
-237 KLAQAMQ
+237 
-244 GKRYTAII
+244 
-252 LASNLTTDVVT
+252 
-263 EIRNGYE
+263 
-270 TIYSQLSPMSTQQ
+270 
-283 LAYSTNESLANA
+283 
-295 INRSKGV
+295 
-302 TQGKTKTQTIGESY
+302 
-316 TNGTSNSHSKSDSET
+316 
-331 KKSKIAVGSSVLGG
+331 
-345 FLAAVGT
+345 
-352 GLRITDAGA
+352 
-361 AIGLPLM
+361 
-368 AAGGAMSAFGAAG
+368 
-381 KSKTSGT
+381 
-388 TDTYGTSQSDTE
+388 
-400 NRSMSDA
+400 
-407 ESHSETFTDSLGK
+407 
-420 TATIGSSKNYTLTI
+420 
-434 HNKHIEELMK
+434 
-444 RIDQELERISMS
+444 
-456 ESTGLWSVASYF
+456 
-468 FSYDNDFASA
+468 
-478 ESASTIFK
+478 
-486 SIMQGEESGVET
+486 
-498 SAINSWID
+498 
-506 NSQKMK
+506 
-512 MLTNSVCHLSHPV
+512 
-525 FRNNLTVN
+525 N
-533 GENIKVENSS
+533 GENLKVENSS

-557 HKSVPGFPVVEHVSL
+557 HKSVPGFPVVDHVSL
-572 AKEVIRNNESLMK
+572 AKEVIRNNENATK

-591 CIFDLGKAYT
+591 CIYDLGKLHT
-601 ENRVKLDVKSLTQH
+601 ENHVKLDVKSLTQH

-630 YKLINETKQVGTK
+630 YKLISETKQVGAK

-656 VFGDVNVFGTNPL
+656 VFGDVNVYGTNPL

-897 PTSVDKAAIKNT
+897 PTSVEKAAIKNT

-999 QTENTQKAFDVIQIE
+999 QTENIQKAFDVIQIE

-1126 INNSKW
+1126 INNSK
-1132 LNLIFDK
+1132 
-1139 DEYGI
+1139 

>member
-41 EMPVQEVIETSP
+41 EMPVQKVLETSP
-53 SDLREY
+53 SDLCEY
-59 RQQIDTAKKAL
+59 RQQIDMAKNAL

-91 SMPEAEGVDSC
+91 SMPEAEGVDSS

-174 VGQFPGIDIEDCSIV
+174 VGQFPGIDIDDCSIV

-302 TQGKTKTQTIGESY
+302 TQGKTKTQTIGESH

-345 FLAAVGT
+345 VLAAVGT
-352 GLRITDAGA
+352 GLTITGAGA

-368 AAGGAMSAFGAAG
+368 AAGGAMSAVGAAG

-525 FRNNLTVN
+525 FWNNLTVN
-533 GENIKVENSS
+533 GENITVENSS

-677 PFSFPAG
+677 PFSFPTG

-724 WDLRLSVNRLSQGED
+724 WDLRLSVNRLSQSED

-921 DRKVSGKAAGMNDKQ
+921 DRKLSGKAAGMNDKQ

-966 EDSRVIFNEQK
+966 ENSRVIFNEQK

-1038 RNNNTSLWNS
+1038 KNNHISLWNS

-1065 KEFGKCVKQYYQS
+1065 KEFEKCVRQYCQS

-1126 INNSKW
+1126 INNSK
-1132 LNLIFDK
+1132 
-1139 DEYGI
+1139 

>member
-41 EMPVQEVIETSP
+41 EMPVQKVLETSP

-59 RQQIDTAKKAL
+59 RQQIDTAKKTL

-91 SMPEAEGVDSC
+91 SMPEAEGVDSS

-174 VGQFPGIDIEDCSIV
+174 VGQFPGIDIDDCSIV

-302 TQGKTKTQTIGESY
+302 TQGKTKTHTIGESH

-345 FLAAVGT
+345 VLAAVGT
-352 GLRITDAGA
+352 GLTITGAGA

-368 AAGGAMSAFGAAG
+368 AAGGAMSAVGAAG

-525 FRNNLTVN
+525 FWNNLTVN

-543 LLSSKELAMLLSLP
+543 LLSSKELAILLSLP

-591 CIFDLGKAYT
+591 CIFDLGKAYI

-656 VFGDVNVFGTNPL
+656 VFGDVNVFSTNPL

-677 PFSFPAG
+677 PFSFPTG

-867 NMAGK
+867 NMVGK

-966 EDSRVIFNEQK
+966 ENSRVIFNEQK

-985 ENDIKNIIEFLLAG
+985 ENDINYIIEFLLAG
-999 QTENTQKAFDVIQIE
+999 QTENTQKAFDIIQIE
-1014 KSVRAFYM
+1014 KSVRAFNM

-1038 RNNNTSLWNS
+1038 KNNHISLWNS

-1065 KEFGKCVKQYYQS
+1065 KEFEKCVRQYCQS

-1126 INNSKW
+1126 INNSK
-1132 LNLIFDK
+1132 
-1139 DEYGI
+1139 

>member
-41 EMPVQEVIETSP
+41 EMPVQKVIETSP

-59 RQQIDTAKKAL
+59 RQQIDTAKNAL

-174 VGQFPGIDIEDCSIV
+174 VGQFPGIDIDDCSIV

-302 TQGKTKTQTIGESY
+302 TQGKTKTQTIGESH

-352 GLRITDAGA
+352 GLTITGAGA

-368 AAGGAMSAFGAAG
+368 AAGGAMSAVGAAG

-434 HNKHIEELMK
+434 HDKHIEELMK

-478 ESASTIFK
+478 ESAATIFK

-677 PFSFPAG
+677 PFSFPTG

-788 SVNELSNMVLFDEN
+788 SVNELSDMVLFDEN

-966 EDSRVIFNEQK
+966 ENSRVIFNEQK

-985 ENDIKNIIEFLLAG
+985 ENDINYIIEFLLAG
-999 QTENTQKAFDVIQIE
+999 QTENTQKAFDIIQIE
-1014 KSVRAFYM
+1014 KSVRAFNM

-1038 RNNNTSLWNS
+1038 KNNHISLWNS

-1065 KEFGKCVKQYYQS
+1065 KEFEKCVRQYCQS

-1126 INNSKW
+1126 INNSK
-1132 LNLIFDK
+1132 
-1139 DEYGI
+1139 

>member
-27 NKYEEPV
+27 DKYEE
-34 VIKNAGP
+34 IKNAGP
-41 EMPVQEVIETSP
+41 EMPVQKVIETSP

-59 RQQIDTAKKAL
+59 RQQIDTAKNAL

-91 SMPEAEGVDSC
+91 SMPEAEGVDYS

-116 EFATDKF
+116 EFATEKF

-129 MSFADCSVFLV
+129 MSYADCSVFLV

-174 VGQFPGIDIEDCSIV
+174 VGQFPGIDIDDCSIV

-283 LAYSTNESLANA
+283 LAYSTNESLVNA

-302 TQGKTKTQTIGESY
+302 TQGKTKTHTIGESH
-316 TNGTSNSHSKSDSET
+316 TNGTSSSHSKSDSET
-331 KKSKIAVGSSVLGG
+331 KKSKTAVCCSVLGG
-345 FLAAVGT
+345 VLSAVGFGLMST
-352 GLRITDAGA
+352 GAGA
-361 AIGLPLM
+361 AIGMPLMVM
-368 AAGGAMSAFGAAG
+368 AAGGAMSAVGAAG
-381 KSKTSGT
+381 KSKTTGT

-478 ESASTIFK
+478 ESAATIFK

-512 MLTNSVCHLSHPV
+512 MLTSSVCHLSHPV

-677 PFSFPAG
+677 PFSFPTG

-709 AVLKKAMLDAYESCG
+709 AVLNKAMLDAYESCG
-724 WDLRLSVNRLSQGED
+724 WDLRLSVNRLSRGED

-966 EDSRVIFNEQK
+966 ENSRVIFNEQK

-985 ENDIKNIIEFLLAG
+985 ENDINYIIEFLLAG
-999 QTENTQKAFDVIQIE
+999 QTENTQKAFDIIQIE
-1014 KSVRAFYM
+1014 KSVRAFNM

-1038 RNNNTSLWNS
+1038 KNNHISLWNS

-1065 KEFGKCVKQYYQS
+1065 KEFEKCVRQYCQS

-1098 SCRYCL
+1098 SCRYCM

-1126 INNSKW
+1126 INNSK
-1132 LNLIFDK
+1132 
-1139 DEYGI
+1139 

>member
-1 MSTIYDNMGNGSED
+1 M
-15 KSALDEVFGRSA
+15 
-27 NKYEEPV
+27 
-34 VIKNAGP
+34 
-41 EMPVQEVIETSP
+41 
-53 SDLREY
+53 
-59 RQQIDTAKKAL
+59 
-70 NLVDDVVLK
+70 VDDVVLK

-91 SMPEAEGVDSC
+91 SMPEAEGVDSS

-174 VGQFPGIDIEDCSIV
+174 MGQFPGIDIEDCSIV

-302 TQGKTKTQTIGESY
+302 TQGTTKTQTIGESH

-345 FLAAVGT
+345 VLAAVGT
-352 GLRITDAGA
+352 GLTITGAGA

-368 AAGGAMSAFGAAG
+368 AAGGAMSAVGAAG

-525 FRNNLTVN
+525 FWNNLTVN

-591 CIFDLGKAYT
+591 CIFDLGKVYT

-677 PFSFPAG
+677 PFSFPTG

-724 WDLRLSVNRLSQGED
+724 WDLRLSVNRLSRGED

-966 EDSRVIFNEQK
+966 ENSRVIFNEQK

-985 ENDIKNIIEFLLAG
+985 ENDINYIIEFLLAG
-999 QTENTQKAFDVIQIE
+999 QTENTQKAFDIIQIE
-1014 KSVRAFYM
+1014 KSVRAFNM

-1038 RNNNTSLWNS
+1038 KNNYISLWNS

-1065 KEFGKCVKQYYQS
+1065 KEFEKCVRQYCQS

-1126 INNSKW
+1126 INNSK
-1132 LNLIFDK
+1132 
-1139 DEYGI
+1139 

>member
-1 MSTIYDNMGNGSED
+1 MSTIYDNMGNDSED

-41 EMPVQEVIETSP
+41 EMPVQKVLETSP
-53 SDLREY
+53 SDLCEY
-59 RQQIDTAKKAL
+59 RQQIDMAKNAL

-91 SMPEAEGVDSC
+91 SMPETEGVDSS

-174 VGQFPGIDIEDCSIV
+174 MGQFPGIDIEDCSIV

-302 TQGKTKTQTIGESY
+302 TQGKTKTQTIGESH
-316 TNGTSNSHSKSDSET
+316 TKGTSNSHSKSDSET

-345 FLAAVGT
+345 VLAAVGT
-352 GLRITDAGA
+352 GLTITGAGA

-368 AAGGAMSAFGAAG
+368 AAGGAMSVVGAAG

-525 FRNNLTVN
+525 FWNNLTVN

-677 PFSFPAG
+677 PFSFPTG

-709 AVLKKAMLDAYESCG
+709 AVLKKAMLDAYDSCG

-788 SVNELSNMVLFDEN
+788 SVNELSDMVLFDEN

-966 EDSRVIFNEQK
+966 ENSRVIFNEQK

-985 ENDIKNIIEFLLAG
+985 ENDINYIIEFLLAG
-999 QTENTQKAFDVIQIE
+999 QTENTQKAFDIIQIE
-1014 KSVRAFYM
+1014 KSVRAFNM

-1038 RNNNTSLWNS
+1038 KNNHISLWNS

-1065 KEFGKCVKQYYQS
+1065 KEFEKCVRQYCQS

-1126 INNSKW
+1126 INNSK
-1132 LNLIFDK
+1132 
-1139 DEYGI
+1139 

>member
-27 NKYEEPV
+27 DKYEE
-34 VIKNAGP
+34 IKNAGP
-41 EMPVQEVIETSP
+41 EMPVQQVIETSP

-59 RQQIDTAKKAL
+59 RQQIDTAKNAL

-79 SYLKRLDSMDIA
+79 SYLKRLDSMDIV
-91 SMPEAEGVDSC
+91 SMPEAEGVDYS

-174 VGQFPGIDIEDCSIV
+174 VGQFPGIDIDDCSIV

-270 TIYSQLSPMSTQQ
+270 TIYSQLSPMATQQ

-302 TQGKTKTQTIGESY
+302 TQGKTKTQTIGESH

-345 FLAAVGT
+345 VLAAVGT
-352 GLRITDAGA
+352 GLTITGAGA
-361 AIGLPLM
+361 AIGIPLM
-368 AAGGAMSAFGAAG
+368 AAGGAMSAVSAAG

-478 ESASTIFK
+478 ESAATIFK

-506 NSQKMK
+506 NSQKVK
-512 MLTNSVCHLSHPV
+512 MLTNSVCRLSHPV
-525 FRNNLTVN
+525 FTNNLTVN
-533 GENIKVENSS
+533 GESIMVENSS

-572 AKEVIRNNESLMK
+572 AKEVIRNNESVMK

-591 CIFDLGKAYT
+591 CIFDLGKVHT
-601 ENRVKLDVKSLTQH
+601 ENHVKLDVKSLTQH

-677 PFSFPAG
+677 PFSFPTG

-724 WDLRLSVNRLSQGED
+724 WDLRLSVNRLSQGEN

-966 EDSRVIFNEQK
+966 ENSRAIFNEQK

-985 ENDIKNIIEFLLAG
+985 DNYIIEFLLAG
-999 QTENTQKAFDVIQIE
+999 QTENTPKAFDIIQIE
-1014 KSVRAFYM
+1014 KSVRAFNM

-1038 RNNNTSLWNS
+1038 KNNHISLWNS

-1065 KEFGKCVKQYYQS
+1065 KEFEKCVRQYCQS
-1078 KELNKKLTDLVKTR
+1078 KELNKKLIDLVKTR

-1126 INNSKW
+1126 INNSK
-1132 LNLIFDK
+1132 
-1139 DEYGI
+1139 

>member
-1 MSTIYDNMGNGSED
+1 MSTIYDNMGNDSED

-41 EMPVQEVIETSP
+41 EMPVQKVLETSP
-53 SDLREY
+53 SDLCEY
-59 RQQIDTAKKAL
+59 RQQIDMAKNAL

-91 SMPEAEGVDSC
+91 SMPEAEGVDSS

-174 VGQFPGIDIEDCSIV
+174 MGQFPGIDIEDCSIV

-231 YVQGTE
+231 YLQGTE

-302 TQGKTKTQTIGESY
+302 TQGKTKTQTIGESH

-345 FLAAVGT
+345 VLAAVGT
-352 GLRITDAGA
+352 GLTITGAGA

-368 AAGGAMSAFGAAG
+368 AAGGAMSAVGAAG

-407 ESHSETFTDSLGK
+407 KSHSETFTDSLGK

-525 FRNNLTVN
+525 FWNNLTVN

-677 PFSFPAG
+677 PFSFPTG

-724 WDLRLSVNRLSQGED
+724 WDLRLSVNRLSRGED

-788 SVNELSNMVLFDEN
+788 SVNELSNIVLFDEN

-966 EDSRVIFNEQK
+966 ENSRVIFNEQK

-985 ENDIKNIIEFLLAG
+985 ENDINYIIEFLLAG
-999 QTENTQKAFDVIQIE
+999 QTENTQKAFDIIQIE
-1014 KSVRAFYM
+1014 KSVRAFNM

-1038 RNNNTSLWNS
+1038 KNNYISLWNS

-1065 KEFGKCVKQYYQS
+1065 KEFEKCVRQYCQS

-1126 INNSKW
+1126 INNSK
-1132 LNLIFDK
+1132 
-1139 DEYGI
+1139 

>member
-302 TQGKTKTQTIGESY
+302 TQGKTKTQTIGESH

-407 ESHSETFTDSLGK
+407 KSHSETFTDSLGK

-724 WDLRLSVNRLSQGED
+724 WDLRLSVNRLSRGED

-752 KVITESAYSEE
+752 KVIIESAYSEE

-966 EDSRVIFNEQK
+966 ENSRVIFNEQK

-985 ENDIKNIIEFLLAG
+985 ENDINYIIEFLLAG
-999 QTENTQKAFDVIQIE
+999 QTENTQKAFDIIQIE
-1014 KSVRAFYM
+1014 KSVRAFNM

-1038 RNNNTSLWNS
+1038 KNNYISLWNS

-1065 KEFGKCVKQYYQS
+1065 KEFEKCVRQYCQS

-1126 INNSKW
+1126 INNSK
-1132 LNLIFDK
+1132 
-1139 DEYGI
+1139 

>member
-41 EMPVQEVIETSP
+41 EMPVQKVIETSP

-59 RQQIDTAKKAL
+59 RQQIDMAKNAL

-79 SYLKRLDSMDIA
+79 SYLKRLASMDIA
-91 SMPEAEGVDSC
+91 SMPEAEGVDSS

-148 DFYLGVKNND
+148 DFYLGVKNSD
-158 PKRTTAS
+158 SKRTTAS

-174 VGQFPGIDIEDCSIV
+174 VGQFPGIDIDDCSIV

-302 TQGKTKTQTIGESY
+302 TQGKTKTHTIGESH
-316 TNGTSNSHSKSDSET
+316 TNGTSSSHSKSDSET
-331 KKSKIAVGSSVLGG
+331 KKSKTAVCCSVLGG
-345 FLAAVGT
+345 VLSAVGFGLMST
-352 GLRITDAGA
+352 GAGA
-361 AIGLPLM
+361 AIGMPLM
-368 AAGGAMSAFGAAG
+368 AAGGAMSAVGAAG
-381 KSKTSGT
+381 KSKTTGT

-478 ESASTIFK
+478 ESAATIFK

-512 MLTNSVCHLSHPV
+512 MLTNSVCLLSHPV
-525 FRNNLTVN
+525 FWNNLTVN

-572 AKEVIRNNESLMK
+572 AKEVIRNNESVIK

-601 ENRVKLDVKSLTQH
+601 ENHVKLDVKSLTQH
-615 VFVTGSTGCGKSETI
+615 IFVTGSTGCGKSETI
-630 YKLINETKQVGTK
+630 YKLINETKQVGAK

-677 PFSFPAG
+677 PFSFPTG

-724 WDLRLSVNRLSQGED
+724 WDLRLSINRLSRGED

-966 EDSRVIFNEQK
+966 ENSRVIFNEQK

-985 ENDIKNIIEFLLAG
+985 ENDINYIIEFLLAG
-999 QTENTQKAFDVIQIE
+999 QTENTQKAFDIIQIE
-1014 KSVRAFYM
+1014 KSVRAFNM

-1038 RNNNTSLWNS
+1038 KNNHISLWNS

-1065 KEFGKCVKQYYQS
+1065 KEFEKCVRQYCQS

-1126 INNSKW
+1126 INNSK
-1132 LNLIFDK
+1132 
-1139 DEYGI
+1139 

>member
-41 EMPVQEVIETSP
+41 EMPVQKVLETSP
-53 SDLREY
+53 SDLCEY
-59 RQQIDTAKKAL
+59 RQQIDMAKNAL

-91 SMPEAEGVDSC
+91 SMPEAEGVDSS

-174 VGQFPGIDIEDCSIV
+174 VGQFPGIDIDDCSIV

-302 TQGKTKTQTIGESY
+302 TQGKTKTQTIGESH

-345 FLAAVGT
+345 VLAAVGT
-352 GLRITDAGA
+352 GLTITGAGA

-368 AAGGAMSAFGAAG
+368 AAGGAMSAVGAAG

-478 ESASTIFK
+478 ESAATIFK

-525 FRNNLTVN
+525 FWNNLTVN

-677 PFSFPAG
+677 PFSFPTG

-966 EDSRVIFNEQK
+966 ENSRVIFNEQK

-985 ENDIKNIIEFLLAG
+985 ENDINYIIEFLLAG
-999 QTENTQKAFDVIQIE
+999 QTANTQKAFDIIQIE
-1014 KSVRAFYM
+1014 KSVRAFNM

-1038 RNNNTSLWNS
+1038 KNNHISLWNS

-1065 KEFGKCVKQYYQS
+1065 KEFEKCVRQYCQS

-1126 INNSKW
+1126 INNSK
-1132 LNLIFDK
+1132 
-1139 DEYGI
+1139 